1 LITSAPRTTSAP
13 RAERGALLGMS
24 RRQWRS
30 QRNGLL
36 FISPW
41 IIGFAVLALYPIA
54 ISLYYSF
61 TNFQGIGTAQWV
73 GLANYQKLLSDST
86 YRIAVVNT
94 LYFTVIF
101 VPASTALSLGMALL
115 LNQKR
120 RGIAVYR
127 TAVFIPSIVP
137 LVASAA
143 VWLWLLNPEYGLFNT
158 VLNAVGLPSNAWLL
172 SPTWV
177 KPSLILIS
185 LWQVGGS
192 MVIYL
197 AGLQQVPLTLYEAAS
212 LDGAGRLRKFWHI
225 TVPMLSPVIL
235 FNVIIALVGS
245 IQYFTQAMVLTG
257 PLGDPLES
265 SLMYVTYLYR
275 NAFALFSMGYA
286 AAMAWVLFLITMLCT
301 LVLLAF
307 SARRVYYAGK

>member
-1 LITSAPRTTSAP
+1 MTH
-13 RAERGALLGMS
+13 
-24 RRQWRS
+24 RQWRT

-41 IIGFAVLALYPIA
+41 IIGFAGLALWPIA
-54 ISLYYSF
+54 VSLYYSF
-61 TNFQGIGTAQWV
+61 TNFNGVGAAQWV
-73 GLANYQKLLSDST
+73 GFANYQRLMSDPT

-94 LYFTVIF
+94 LYYVAIF
-101 VPASTALSLGMALL
+101 VPASTVLSLGMALL

-120 RGIAVYR
+120 RGIALYR
-127 TAVFIPSIVP
+127 TAVFVPSIVP
-137 LVASAA
+137 LVANAA

-158 VLNAVGLPSNAWLL
+158 ALNTVGLPSNAWLL
-172 SPTWV
+172 SPTQV

-192 MVIYL
+192 VVIYL
-197 AGLQQVPLTLYEAAS
+197 AGLQQVPLSLYEAAS
-212 LDGAGRLRKFWHI
+212 LDGAGRLTKFWHI

-245 IQYFTQAMVLTG
+245 IQYFTQAMILTG
-257 PLGDPLES
+257 PLGDPLQS

-275 NAFALFSMGYA
+275 NVFALFSMGYA
-286 AAMAWVLFLITMLCT
+286 AAMAWILFLITMLCT

>member
-1 LITSAPRTTSAP
+1 M
-13 RAERGALLGMS
+13 RGARLGMTH
-24 RRQWRS
+24 RQWMT

-36 FISPW
+36 FILPW
-41 IIGFAVLALYPIA
+41 VIGFASLALYPIA
-54 ISLYYSF
+54 SSLYYSF
-61 TNFQGIGTAQWV
+61 TNFNGVGTPQWV
-73 GLANYQKLLSDST
+73 GFANYQKLLSDPS

-94 LYFTVIF
+94 LYYVVIF
-101 VPASTALSLGMALL
+101 VPASTVVSLGMALL

-120 RGIAVYR
+120 RGMAVYR

-158 VLNAVGLPSNAWLL
+158 MLNAVGLPSNAWLL
-172 SPTWV
+172 STTWV

-197 AGLQQVPLTLYEAAS
+197 AGLQQVPLALYEAAS
-212 LDGAGRLRKFWHI
+212 LDGAGRFTKFWHI

-257 PLGDPLES
+257 PLGDPLQS

-286 AAMAWVLFLITMLCT
+286 AAMAWILFLVTLLCT

>member
-1 LITSAPRTTSAP
+1 LISSAPRTTRAP
-13 RAERGALLGMS
+13 RAERGARPGGAQ
-24 RRQWRS
+24 RQWKT

-41 IIGFAVLALYPIA
+41 IIGFAALAVYPIA

-61 TNFQGIGTAQWV
+61 TNFDGVGAAQWV
-73 GLANYQKLLSDST
+73 GFGNYQRLFNDST
-86 YRIAVVNT
+86 YRTAVVNT
-94 LYFTVIF
+94 LYYTAIF
-101 VPASTALSLGMALL
+101 VPLSTVLSLGMAVL

-120 RGIAVYR
+120 RGMAVYR

-158 VLNAVGLPSNAWLL
+158 FLNAVGLPSNAFLL
-172 SPTWV
+172 STTWV

-185 LWQVGGS
+185 LWQIGGS

-197 AGLQQVPLTLYEAAS
+197 AGLQQVPLALYEAAS

-286 AAMAWVLFLITMLCT
+286 AAMAWILFLVTLLCT